1 MSWEIGKSYRLVD
14 VDGFIQRIS
23 SNEVIY
29 NKIHENIFKVTAL
42 DSSRW
47 VTEIEKS
54 GKKFNCNEL
63 NWVALLTINERIF
76 FEEVSDTTS
85 DNVTPI
91 APVYDNP
98 VAEWLEKLNFVLQHD
113 PFVQGIFWNSI
124 INKVYIATE
133 FGDINGTPPEIVK
146 FIENKHEDLF
156 KAIQAESKKELTQK
170 RLQLL
175 EELSKIDQELN
186 RYGE

>member
-14 VDGFIQRIS
+14 VDGFVQRIS
-23 SNEVIY
+23 SNEAIY

-42 DSSRW
+42 DSSGW
-47 VTEIEKS
+47 VTEIEKN

-63 NWVALLTINERIF
+63 NWVALLTVNERIF
-76 FEEVSDTTS
+76 FEEVTTKTEFTG
-85 DNVTPI
+85 V
-91 APVYDNP
+91 PVYDNP
-98 VAEWLEKLNFVLQHD
+98 VAEWLEKLNFVLQND

-133 FGDINGTPPEIVK
+133 FGDINGTPPEIVQ

>member
-1 MSWEIGKSYRLVD
+1 MSTWQLNKSYRLVD
-14 VDGFIQRIS
+14 VDGFVKRVPNNHKIFD
-23 SNEVIY
+23 
-29 NKIHENIFKVTAL
+29 KIHENTFKVTKL
-42 DSSRW
+42 NYDGF
-47 VTEIEKS
+47 VLEIELVDKILS
-54 GKKFNCNEL
+54 CNEL
-63 NWVALLTINERIF
+63 GLLMLFNRSEYNM
-76 FEEVSDTTS
+76 FEEVTTETEF
-85 DNVTPI
+85 NRI
-91 APVYDNP
+91 PVYSNP

-113 PFVQGIFWNSI
+113 PFVQGLFWNSI

-133 FGDINGTPPEIVK
+133 FGDINGTPPEIVQ